1 MRKLFFALAA
11 ASTCLFSFA
20 QDNSSTKISR
30 NSFFAELGGAGI
42 MFSAN
47 IDHRFTQSNLGFGG
61 RIGLGFVTAYE
72 YDTVSYSSYYY
83 SDDPVSTITVPV
95 QLNYIFGKT
104 NSPHTFEVG
113 AGVTY
118 VGKELE
124 IMNFYDERESK
135 LFGTFSFMYRRQPK
149 DGGFTWRIGFTPL
162 FAKGYIQAFGGAGLG
177 YNF

>member
-1 MRKLFFALAA
+1 MRKLFCALALA
-11 ASTCLFSFA
+11 CTSLFSFA
-20 QDNSSTKISR
+20 QDNNSNKVAR

-72 YDTVSYSSYYY
+72 YDTVNYSSYYY

-95 QLNYIFGKT
+95 QLNYIFGKA

-124 IMNFYDERESK
+124 IMNFYDERQSK

>member
-1 MRKLFFALAA
+1 MRKLLFVLAA
-11 ASTCLFSFA
+11 VCTCSISFA

-47 IDHRFTQSNLGFGG
+47 IDHRFTQSHLGFGG

-72 YDTVSYSSYYY
+72 YDTVNYSSYYY

-95 QLNYIFGKT
+95 QLNYIFGKA

-124 IMNFYDERESK
+124 IMNFYDERQSK

>member
-1 MRKLFFALAA
+1 MRKLFLTLVAA
-11 ASTCLFSFA
+11 CTFLFSFA
-20 QDNSSTKISR
+20 QSKSSSGIAR

-47 IDHRFTQSNLGFGG
+47 IDHRFKETNLGWGG

-72 YDTVSYSSYYY
+72 YDSSSYGYYY
-83 SDDPVSTITVPV
+83 SEDPISTITVPV
-95 QLNYIFGKT
+95 QLNYIFGKGT
-104 NSPHTFEVG
+104 SPHTFEVG

-124 IMNFYDERESK
+124 IMNFYDDRQSK
-135 LFGTFSFMYRRQPK
+135 WFGTFSFMYRRQPK